1 MYKTITLLGL
11 AICVQGFGQKEVV
24 SAYNANKE
32 GDFVTAAELHR
43 ASHTQPQGQC
53 QEQDVALQGRDL

>member
-11 AICVQGFGQKEVV
+11 AICFQGFGQKEVV

-32 GDFVTAAELHR
+32 GDFASAA
-43 ASHTQPQGQC
+43 TYI
-53 QEQDVALQGRDL
+53 EQAILNPKANVKNKTWRYRGEI

>member
-11 AICVQGFGQKEVV
+11 AICFQDLTKKVV

-32 GDFVTAAELHR
+32 GDFASAPALHR
-43 ASHTQPQGQC
+43 AGHFEPQGQR
-53 QEQDVALQGRDL
+53 QE